1 MTVPHTTAD
10 GDLAASTASPAA
22 ADAPKLR
29 MGSKVFYGFGS
40 VAFGVATLGLSSS
53 LLQPYLNRVIGL
65 PALWV
70 GTAIMLSLMLD
81 AIIDP
86 AIGGWSDKLR
96 TRWGR
101 RHPLMYAAAPLV
113 AMCCIAFWNSPTNWS
128 PTATGMYL
136 IGMLLLLRLSVSL
149 YEVPSSALGPELT
162 SDYHQRTVLFSYRYF
177 FGVVGGLGMNVV
189 LYQVYLSPENGGVLN
204 RAAYAEY
211 GLLAAAVMA
220 VSILVSATGTHHHIP
235 RLSRPPVRPM
245 TLRQT
250 VSEVVV
256 TLSNRS
262 LVVVMLSGLCS
273 GVASGMTAALSQY
286 FYLELW
292 GLSAAQ
298 ISYLSIAGAL
308 ASITAVAIA
317 GPVSRLMGKKKAM
330 LSLFSVYLLTSIL
343 PIGLKLLGL
352 MPPNT
357 SPLVFW
363 ILMADIF
370 IYTTLVIAGLII
382 VSSMIADVVED
393 AAVKTGV
400 RSEGLLFAAN
410 GLLPKFTAGIG
421 VFMAGILLTLVAFPT
436 DVAMGQ
442 VDPEI
447 MRRLA
452 TIYLPVM
459 AGMTALSIAVLGFYR
474 IDEAGHARNLAAL
487 SDAAAQLEL
496 TKETAGEA
504 EPKPT

>member
-1 MTVPHTTAD
+1 MTAPTT
-10 GDLAASTASPAA
+10 S
-22 ADAPKLR
+22 ADAAIAPTSATPAPTRLGV
-29 MGSKVFYGFGS
+29 GSKVFYGFGS
-40 VAFGVATLGLSSS
+40 VAFGVASLGLSSS

-81 AIIDP
+81 AVIDP

-96 TRWGR
+96 TKWGR

-113 AMCCIAFWNSPTNWS
+113 AMACIAFWNSPADWS
-128 PTATGMYL
+128 LSATGMYL
-136 IGMLLLLRLSVSL
+136 IGMLLCLRLSVSL
-149 YEVPSSALGPELT
+149 YEVPSSALAPELT
-162 SDYHQRTVLFSYRYF
+162 TDYHQRTSLFSYRYF

-189 LYQVYLSPENGGVLN
+189 LYQVFLSPANGGILN
-204 RAAYAEY
+204 KAGYAQY
-211 GLLAAAVMA
+211 GVLAAAVMA
-220 VSILVSATGTHHHIP
+220 ISILVSAAGTHHHIP
-235 RLSRPPVRPM
+235 RLSIPPVRKIS
-245 TLRQT
+245 LRET

-256 TLSNRS
+256 TLGNRS

-292 GLSAAQ
+292 GLNAVQ
-298 ISYLSIAGAL
+298 ISYLAIAGAF

-317 GPVSRLMGKKKAM
+317 GPVSKIMGKKRAM
-330 LSLFSVYLLTSIL
+330 LTLFTVYLLTSVL
-343 PIGLKLLGL
+343 PIGLKLMGL

-363 ILMADIF
+363 ILLADIF
-370 IYTTLVIAGLII
+370 TYTTLVIAGLII

-421 VFMAGILLTLVAFPT
+421 VFLAGILLTLVAFPT
-436 DVAMGQ
+436 NAAMGT

-452 TIYLPVM
+452 MIYLPVM
-459 AGMTALSIAVLGFYR
+459 AGMTALAIGVLGFYR
-474 IDEAGHARNLAAL
+474 IDEEGHARNLAL
-487 SDAAAQLEL
+487 LEAAADLERV
-496 TKETAGEA
+496 KEAAPEA
-504 EPKPT
+504 DQKPV

>member
-1 MTVPHTTAD
+1 MTVPNTTAD
-10 GDLAASTASPAA
+10 ADLATASPPAA
-22 ADAPKLR
+22 ATPKLGV
-29 MGSKVFYGFGS
+29 GSKVFYGFGS

-81 AIIDP
+81 AVIDP
-86 AIGGWSDKLR
+86 GIGGWSDKLR
-96 TRWGR
+96 TKWGR

-113 AMCCIAFWNSPTNWS
+113 AMCCIAFWNSPTNWT
-128 PTATGMYL
+128 PATTGLYL
-136 IGMLLLLRLSVSL
+136 IGMMLLLRLSVSL

-162 SDYHQRTVLFSYRYF
+162 TDYHERTVLFSYRYF

-204 RAAYAEY
+204 RAAYAEF

-220 VSILVSATGTHHHIP
+220 ISILVSAAGTHHHIP
-235 RLSRPPVRPM
+235 RLSRPPARKLTLQDM
-245 TLRQT
+245 TR
-250 VSEVVV
+250 EVVG
-256 TLSNRS
+256 TLGNRS

-298 ISYLSIAGAL
+298 ISYLSISGAL
-308 ASITAVAIA
+308 ASLTAVGIA
-317 GPVSRLMGKKKAM
+317 GPVSKAMGKKKAM
-330 LSLFSVYLLTSIL
+330 LSLFSVYLITSVM
-343 PIGLKLLGL
+343 PISLKLLGL
-352 MPPNT
+352 MPPNS
-357 SPLVFW
+357 SPWVFW

-421 VFMAGILLTLVAFPT
+421 VFLAGVVLTVVAFPT
-436 DVAMGQ
+436 DAAMGQ

-452 TIYLPVM
+452 SVYLPVM
-459 AGMTALSIAVLGFYR
+459 AGMTALAIAVLVFYR
-474 IDEAGHARNLAAL
+474 IDEESHGRNLAAL
-487 SDAAAQLEL
+487 SEAAAAAEL
-496 TKETAGEA
+496 VKEVAPEI
-504 EPKPT
+504 EQKPT

>member
-1 MTVPHTTAD
+1 MTAPTATD
-10 GDLAASTASPAA
+10 EAAVLLPST
-22 ADAPKLR
+22 PKLR
-29 MGSKVFYGFGS
+29 VGSKIFYGFGS

-81 AIIDP
+81 AVIDP

-113 AMCCIAFWNSPTNWS
+113 AMCCIAFWNSPTNWT
-128 PTATGMYL
+128 PTATGIYL

-149 YEVPSSALGPELT
+149 YEVPSQALGPELT
-162 SDYHQRTVLFSYRYF
+162 TDYHERTVLYSYRFF

-189 LYQVYLSPENGGVLN
+189 LYQVFLSPEAGGVLN
-204 RAAYAEY
+204 RDGYAAY
-211 GLLAAAVMA
+211 GVLAAAVMA
-220 VSILVSATGTHHHIP
+220 ISILISATGTHHHIP
-235 RLSRPPVRPM
+235 RLSRPPVRQISF
-245 TLRQT
+245 RQAAR
-250 VSEVVV
+250 EVMG

-298 ISYLSIAGAL
+298 ISYLAIAGAL
-308 ASITAVAIA
+308 ASIAAVAIA

-330 LSLFSVYLLTSIL
+330 LTLFTVYLLTSVL
-343 PIGLKLLGL
+343 PIGLKLAGL
-352 MPPNT
+352 MPPNS
-357 SPLVFW
+357 SPWVFW
-363 ILMADIF
+363 ILIIDIF
-370 IYTTLVIAGLII
+370 LYTTLVIAGLII

-436 DVAMGQ
+436 DAAMGQ

-452 TIYLPVM
+452 SIYLPVM
-459 AGMTALSIAVLGFYR
+459 AGMTALSIGVLTFYR
-474 IDEAGHARNLAAL
+474 IDEVGHARNLAAL
-487 SDAAAQLEL
+487 SEAAAQLE
-496 TKETAGEA
+496 EARESAPEA
-504 EPKPT
+504 EPRPT